1 MKIIIIHIGDILI
14 YPPVM
19 SLIHTLENKNI
30 ETIVITTESKYNL
43 KQFHNVKFEVLSYN
57 YEKTGAAE
65 KLKKML
71 GIRRV
76 IDRLLKQYYDSNS
89 FIWITYNV
97 SLKHIN
103 TNNLSKY
110 HYVLQL
116 MELMETIKLYEKAP
130 LKLNAPKIAE
140 HALAVVVPEYN
151 RAHITKAW
159 WNLSHLPLILP
170 NKPYYT
176 NAIEKGSYIED
187 ETARN
192 VIDCLSGKKIILYQ
206 GILTRERPID
216 KIIMAVD
223 KLGEDYAFVVM
234 SGGKNIY
241 SDIPS
246 CNYYFIPF
254 VAPPLHLQVTSHAYI
269 GVLTY
274 LPVESEFSKLNVLYC
289 APNKTFEYGMFGV
302 PMLGNDLPGL
312 QFLFKT
318 NHCGECFDEFNEDSI
333 CRAIKSIEDNYDE
346 MSMHARKYYDN
357 TDYAVAL
364 DSVLE
369 KVEERLNEEHI
380 INQR

>member
-1 MKIIIIHIGDILI
+1 MKMIIIHIGDILK

-19 SLIHTLENKNI
+19 SLIHTLDNKNI
-30 ETIVITTESKYNL
+30 ETIVITTESKYHL
-43 KQFHNVKFEVLSYN
+43 EQFHSVKFEVLSYN
-57 YEKTGAAE
+57 YENTGIAE
-65 KLKKML
+65 KLKKMFSVRK
-71 GIRRV
+71 G
-76 IDRLLKQYYDSNS
+76 IDRLLEQYYDSDS
-89 FIWITYNV
+89 VVWITYNV

-103 TNNLSKY
+103 TKNLSKY

-130 LKLNAPKIAE
+130 FKLNAPKIAE
-140 HALAVVVPEYN
+140 QAVAVVVPEYN

-176 NAIEKGSYIED
+176 NAIEKNSYIED

-192 VIDCLSGKKIILYQ
+192 VIGLLEGKKIILYQ

-216 KIIMAVD
+216 KIIRAVD

-234 SGGKNIY
+234 SGGENIY
-241 SDIPS
+241 SDIAS

-254 VAPPLHLQVTSHAYI
+254 VEPPLHLQVTSHAYI

-302 PMLGNDLPGL
+302 PMLGNNLPGL
-312 QFLFKT
+312 QFLFKA
-318 NHCGECFDEFNEDSI
+318 NHCGECFDEFSEDSI
-333 CRAIKSIEDNYDE
+333 CRAIKSIEDNYDK
-346 MSMHARKYYDN
+346 MSIQARKYYDS
-357 TDYAVAL
+357 TDYATVL

-369 KVEERLNEEHI
+369 KIEERLNGEHI
-380 INQR
+380 SN